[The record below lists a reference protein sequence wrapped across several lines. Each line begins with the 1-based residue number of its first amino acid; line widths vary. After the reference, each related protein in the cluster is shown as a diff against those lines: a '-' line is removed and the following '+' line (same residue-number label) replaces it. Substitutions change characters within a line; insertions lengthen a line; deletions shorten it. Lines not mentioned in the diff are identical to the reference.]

1 VVGAE
6 RGRTPRPPT
15 MHLIWR
21 IAKRSSFPSVS
32 LYGGE
37 DLGRGQALAPKRPS
51 IVASQ
56 LPNPQS

>member
-37 DLGRGQALAPKRPS
+37 DLAEVRR
-51 IVASQ
+51 
-56 LPNPQS
+56 

>member
-1 VVGAE
+1 
-6 RGRTPRPPT
+6 

-37 DLGRGQALAPKRPS
+37 DLAEVRR
-51 IVASQ
+51 
-56 LPNPQS
+56 